1 MKRFIQGIFAA
12 LAISALIS
20 ISAFAGDKGKSEKKR
35 VTLTEDVTVNGTVLK
50 AGDYDVKFD
59 ESTGELSII
68 KDGKVKAKV
77 PARLQARSDKAKD
90 TALRTM
96 NKGGVAELVGVT
108 FGGWN
113 QDVVVGTGGSANGMQ
128 Q

>member
-1 MKRFIQGIFAA
+1 MKRFMQGIFAA

-20 ISAFAGDKGKSEKKR
+20 VSAFAGDKGKSEKKH
-35 VTLTEDVTVNGTVLK
+35 VTLTEDVTINGTVLK

-68 KDGKVKAKV
+68 KDGKVKAKA

-113 QDVVVGTGGSANGMQ
+113 QDVVVGTGSSTNGMQ

>member
-20 ISAFAGDKGKSEKKR
+20 ISAFAGDKGKSEKKH

-68 KDGKVKAKV
+68 KDGKVKAKA

-96 NKGGVAELVGVT
+96 NKGGVAELIGVS

-113 QDVVVGTGGSANGMQ
+113 QDVVVGTGSSTNGMQ